1 MNNDKFSALVKEQKQ
16 KKLIGVLRDKSRR
29 FLNDMEIESI
39 ARSMDADR
47 QYSVDVYVD
56 SVNFD
61 LSCILERQSGEFICL
76 CGREFEPTV
85 FISHSNMASNQNSVV
100 IVIPPCRMTTT
111 LQGSWRHERKELS

>member
-1 MNNDKFSALVKEQKQ
+1 MNNEKFSALVKEQKQ

-61 LSCILERQSGEFICL
+61 PSCIPQRQSGEFIYL

-111 LQGSWRHERKELS
+111 LQGSWKHERKELS

>member
-1 MNNDKFSALVKEQKQ
+1 MNNDKFSTLVKEQKQ

-61 LSCILERQSGEFICL
+61 PSCITERQSGEFICL
-76 CGREFEPTV
+76 RGREFEPTV

>member
-1 MNNDKFSALVKEQKQ
+1 MNNEKFSALVKEQKQ

-47 QYSVDVYVD
+47 QYSVDVYID

-61 LSCILERQSGEFICL
+61 PSCIPQRRSGEFICL
-76 CGREFEPTV
+76 RGREFEPTV
-85 FISHSNMASNQNSVV
+85 FISHSSLANVQNSVV
-100 IVIPPCRMTTT
+100 IVIPPCRMATT
-111 LQGSWRHERKELS
+111 LQGSWRNERKEIS

>member
-1 MNNDKFSALVKEQKQ
+1 MNNEKFSALVKEQKQ

-47 QYSVDVYVD
+47 QYSVDVYID

-61 LSCILERQSGEFICL
+61 PSCIPQRRSGEFICL
-76 CGREFEPTV
+76 RGREFEPTV
-85 FISHSNMASNQNSVV
+85 FISHSSLANVQNSVV
-100 IVIPPCRMTTT
+100 IVIPPCRMATT
-111 LQGSWRHERKELS
+111 LQGSWRNERKELS

>member
-39 ARSMDADR
+39 ARSMDADK

-61 LSCILERQSGEFICL
+61 PSCIPQRRSGEFICL
-76 CGREFEPTV
+76 RGREFEPTV
-85 FISHSNMASNQNSVV
+85 FISHSSLANVHNSVV
-100 IVIPPCRMTTT
+100 IVIPPCRMATT
-111 LQGSWRHERKELS
+111 LQGSWKNERKELS